1 MANTTP
7 HIKALPKDELED
19 QLEAA
24 LEQTFPASDAVTVG
38 EPTADEAER
47 PADRRPALIDK
58 DLVAML
64 AKEVADK
71 RRSLK
76 KGA

>member
-1 MANTTP
+1 MANTAP
-7 HIKALPKDELED
+7 HIKALPKDELEN

-38 EPTADEAER
+38 EPTAEEAER
-47 PADRRPALIDK
+47 PVDRRPALIDK
-58 DLVAML
+58 DLVEAL

-71 RRSLK
+71 HRGA